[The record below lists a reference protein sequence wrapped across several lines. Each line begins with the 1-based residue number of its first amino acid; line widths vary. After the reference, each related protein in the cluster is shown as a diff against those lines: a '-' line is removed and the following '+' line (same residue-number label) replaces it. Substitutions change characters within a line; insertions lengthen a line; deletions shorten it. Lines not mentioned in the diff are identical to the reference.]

1 MTILSRH
8 SRSNGAYSLLIGQR
22 PDDTCPRVRALTADP
37 GLRPWR
43 ALMQGSL
50 AAAAAIGKGNFEAE
64 ALDS

>member
-8 SRSNGAYSLLIGQR
+8 IRSNGAYSLPIGPR
-22 PDDTCPRVRALTADP
+22 PDDTCPLTADP

-50 AAAAAIGKGNFEAE
+50 VAAAAFGKGNFEAE